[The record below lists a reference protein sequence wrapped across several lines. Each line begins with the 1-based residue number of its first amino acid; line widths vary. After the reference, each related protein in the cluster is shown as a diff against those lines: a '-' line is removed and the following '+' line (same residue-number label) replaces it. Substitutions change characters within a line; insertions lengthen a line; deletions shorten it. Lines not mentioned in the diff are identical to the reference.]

1 MEVSGC
7 SDNGL
12 IDGSLGEGDVDR
24 QVLGLVVVAAS
35 DLLLEVA
42 NLVLHRAWN
51 SVQAIDFPNTMINT
65 PEPQP

>member
-1 MEVSGC
+1 
-7 SDNGL
+7 L

-35 DLLLEVA
+35 DLLLA
-42 NLVLHRAWN
+42 NLVQHRPWN